1 MHLICEQGS
10 IILLPPPSPLLRG
23 GRNQLKEE
31 GEKGKV
37 EEKGMKR
44 GKKAYKERKKKSNT
58 PLVSEKKAW
67 SVTLLC
73 KSCD

>member
-10 IILLPPPSPLLRG
+10 IISLPPPPLRG

-44 GKKAYKERKKKSNT
+44 GKKAYKERKRT
-58 PLVSEKKAW
+58 QILRGVEEI
-67 SVTLLC
+67 
-73 KSCD
+73 